1 MTYRMYGAL
10 IASLG
15 AVALMLVPNE
25 TFANSGR
32 APGGGFRS
40 AHAMA
45 RPSGIHSFR
54 HHRGFGAGAF
64 WPGAFWPGDFSEPSN
79 GEPAG
84 GYAQPITGD
93 IHYSSTCVYDMPWDW
108 AHRCPPMVAPSDR
121 AYAPSC
127 PAETVTVR
135 GRDGEEQTVNITRC
149 Y

>member
-1 MTYRMYGAL
+1 MTYRMYGAF
-10 IASLG
+10 IASVS
-15 AVALMLVPNE
+15 AVALMLAADE
-25 TFANSGR
+25 AFADSRG
-32 APGGGFRS
+32 APGAGFRS

-45 RPSGIHSFR
+45 RPSVGHSFR
-54 HHRGFGAGAF
+54 HNRRFFGGFN
-64 WPGAFWPGDFSEPSN
+64 GAFWPGDLSYGPSN
-79 GEPAG
+79 GEPVG

-93 IHYSSTCVYDMPWDW
+93 IHYSTTCTYDIPWDW